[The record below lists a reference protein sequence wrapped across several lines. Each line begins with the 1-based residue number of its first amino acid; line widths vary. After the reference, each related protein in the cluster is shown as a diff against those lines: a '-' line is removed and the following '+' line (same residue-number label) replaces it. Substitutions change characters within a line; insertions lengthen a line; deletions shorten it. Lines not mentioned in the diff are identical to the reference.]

1 MLVAIEYEYQCLH
14 ITCQVKYY
22 SVYSC
27 CHKLLTHLMQC
38 YVYQIEPANE
48 KADKNTEEYTKYK

>member
-1 MLVAIEYEYQCLH
+1 MYTFPAYNIHYN
-14 ITCQVKYY
+14 
-22 SVYSC
+22 VYSC
-27 CHKLLTHLMQC
+27 CHKILTHLMQC